1 MNTPTCPSYL
11 TPRPVLVGV
20 ERRAT
25 IVTLRDDP
33 FFQGWG
39 PKL

>member
-1 MNTPTCPSYL
+1 MNAIAATHIA
-11 TPRPVLVGV
+11 PRSELVGV
-20 ERRAT
+20 ERPFST
-25 IVTLRDDP
+25 VTLRDDP